1 MVDVPIDFY
10 TGSCTAAEV
19 RMESARGDGKIMV
32 LDAKGNVVQVL
43 DPETTTIWIKA
54 KPKPGNAGS

>member
-1 MVDVPIDFY
+1 MTDVPIDFY
-10 TGSCTAAEV
+10 MGSCTAAEV

-54 KPKPGNAGS
+54 KAKDSGS

>member
-10 TGSCTAAEV
+10 MGSCTAAEV
-19 RMESARGDGKIMV
+19 KMESARGDGKIMV

-43 DPETTTIWIKA
+43 DPETTTIWIRA
-54 KPKPGNAGS
+54 KHQDGSSGS